1 MPSRDRIGPLG
12 LGPRTGRAMGYCAG
26 FGMHGSANPI
36 PGRGGFGFGRG
47 RGRGSGRGLGWS
59 GRGRSWRCQYW
70 ATGLPGWIREG
81 YGYPLYE
88 PELKTKEEITVLQN
102 QADFLKRQLEEI
114 QNRIDT
120 LEKGKKQE
128 SE

>member
-1 MPSRDRIGPLG
+1 
-12 LGPRTGRAMGYCAG
+12 MGYCAG
-26 FGMHGSANPI
+26 FGMHGSTNPF
-36 PGRGGFGFGRG
+36 PGRGWSGYGRTGAGLFGRG
-47 RGRGSGRGLGWS
+47 RG
-59 GRGRSWRCQYW
+59 WRCQYW
-70 ATGLPGWIREG
+70 TTGLPGWIREG

-120 LEKGKKQE
+120 LERGKKQE